1 MVQVSKLGANASTYW
16 TRQPVARVDG
26 GLDNEEALAMDF
38 LGLFVQSI
46 NQFASAR
53 LIVHG
58 VPNSAPG

>member
-1 MVQVSKLGANASTYW
+1 
-16 TRQPVARVDG
+16 
-26 GLDNEEALAMDF
+26 MDF

-58 VPNSAPG
+58 APEQRTSLTCANFR